1 MVTATFR
8 FYRELNEFLARPHR
22 ERAFATACPNAATVK
37 HMVEALGVPHTEV
50 QSILHNGQPG
60 EFDTPL
66 AEGDVVD
73 VYPASMADM
82 PHAAMHALRPPLA
95 GVELRFVADAHLG
108 ALAQLLRL
116 AGFDTRYDNN
126 FADEEIERL
135 AHVEDRVVLTRD
147 RELLKRRSVVH
158 GCYVRA
164 LQPDLQFREI
174 ATRLGFAPDVRPF
187 RLCLAC
193 NAPLRPAF
201 EADLDDRVPEGVR
214 ERYSRFVTCDVCR
227 RVFWEGSHWRRM
239 RALMD
244 GVTHAAPAPGA

>member
-8 FYRELNEFLARPHR
+8 FYRELNEFLARPQR
-22 ERAFATACPNAATVK
+22 ERAFASTCADAATLK
-37 HMVEALGVPHTEV
+37 HVIEALGVPHTEV
-50 QSILHNGQPG
+50 ACILRNGRPAH
-60 EFDTPL
+60 FDTPL
-66 AEGDVVD
+66 AEGDRIE
-73 VYPASMADM
+73 VYPASAESSCTE
-82 PHAAMHALRPPLA
+82 PLRPPL
-95 GVELRFVADAHLG
+95 ERSEIRFVADAHLG

-135 AHVEDRVVLTRD
+135 AREENRVVLTRD
-147 RELLKRRSVVH
+147 RELLKRRTVVH

-174 ATRLGFAPDVRPF
+174 ATRLGLASSVRPF

-193 NAPLRPAF
+193 NAPLRPADTA
-201 EADLDDRVPEGVR
+201 ELNGRVPEGVR
-214 ERYSRFVTCDVCR
+214 ERHTRFATCDICG

-239 RALMD
+239 RARIDALS
-244 GVTHAAPAPGA
+244 APAGQ